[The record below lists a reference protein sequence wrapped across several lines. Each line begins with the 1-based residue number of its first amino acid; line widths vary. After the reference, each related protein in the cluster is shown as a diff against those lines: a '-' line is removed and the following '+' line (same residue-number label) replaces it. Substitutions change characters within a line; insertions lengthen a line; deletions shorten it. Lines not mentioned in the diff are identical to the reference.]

1 MKQHLVPIVVT
12 VLIVALLGNSQ
23 TLSNIVFPA
32 TKPLP

>member
-1 MKQHLVPIVVT
+1 MKQHLVPILITVV
-12 VLIVALLGNSQ
+12 IVAILGNSA